1 MVKQYYSTSLSLMLL
16 LIASSL
22 LFMVSLAEEDMKGEP
37 NNSTE
42 EKISI
47 LPQRHVTIKN
57 DLGQDIL
64 LTIHCKSK
72 NDDLG
77 SHNLSLHSTFH
88 WDFKSNAF
96 TMNTLFYCYVY
107 FGKVEGT
114 FNAYDAARDD
124 ASCTDCKWSIK
135 TDGAYWYNPENGKWD
150 RLYRWTK
157 P

>member
-1 MVKQYYSTSLSLMLL
+1 MVKQYYSTSLSLLLL

-37 NNSTE
+37 NTSTE
-42 EKISI
+42 ENLSI
-47 LPQRHVTIKN
+47 FPQRHVTIKN

-72 NDDLG
+72 DDDLG
-77 SHNLSLHSTFH
+77 SHNLSLHNTFQ
-88 WDFKSNAF
+88 WDFKTNFF
-96 TMNTLFYCYVY
+96 TRNTLFYCYVY

-124 ASCTDCKWSIK
+124 DRCTDCKWSIK
-135 TDGAYWYNPENGKWD
+135 TDGAYWYNPVSGHWAGI
-150 RLYRWTK
+150 YHWTK